1 VIESQIFANTIS
13 LYDVYAN
20 VFSLRS
26 IELKAA
32 MGDFFLSASGT
43 LGLALACE
51 VNGQTPE

>member
-1 VIESQIFANTIS
+1 VIESQIFAHTIS
-13 LYDVYAN
+13 LYDVCAN

-26 IELKAA
+26 IELKTA
-32 MGDFFLSASGT
+32 MGDFFFSASGT